1 MSTATVAAKGTEGQG
16 ESMREEKRKTKGGE
30 GSNEHCNCRSEGN
43 GGADIILIIYIIGR
57 RVIVI
62 CFGISDEMRRKLFEE
77 VNKKGLT
84 RATLRYLSVL
94 LIFTLA
100 FGFVAKCFR

>member
-1 MSTATVAAKGTEGQG
+1 MSTATVAAKGTEEQG

-57 RVIVI
+57 RVIFENKYLLTLAHLYIVI
-62 CFGISDEMRRKLFEE
+62 NYANHSEG
-77 VNKKGLT
+77 
-84 RATLRYLSVL
+84 ATLL
-94 LIFTLA
+94 
-100 FGFVAKCFR
+100 